1 MSESG
6 EQKLRAYLERATS
19 ALKQTKQKLEQLE
32 ARQHEPIAII
42 GMACRL
48 PGGVETPEELWRL
61 LDDGR
66 DAITPIPTDRGWP
79 LDGLYDP
86 DPNATGKTYTR
97 GGGFLEHP
105 GLFDAAFFGISPR
118 EAAAMDPQHRLLLEL
133 SWQAL
138 EHAGIVPAS
147 LYETNTGV
155 FVGVCYDDYLS
166 VAPAPAVAEDGYATL
181 GNLYSVASGRIAY
194 TLGLQGP
201 AMSIDTACS
210 TSLVGLH
217 LACQALRKGECDLA
231 LTGGAT
237 TFSTPEPLI
246 SYSRL
251 RTLSPD
257 GRCKAFS
264 AEADGA
270 GWAEGGGILI
280 LERLG
285 DARRNGHRIL
295 ALVRGT
301 AINQDGRS
309 QGLTA
314 PNGPS
319 QRRVIQ
325 AALADAE
332 LEAKD
337 VDVVE
342 AHGTGTMLG
351 DPIEAHALIATY
363 GRAHTPEQPLWLGT
377 IKSNIGHTQAAS
389 GIAGLMK
396 LVVAMQHERLPKTL
410 HAEQPSPHIDWS
422 TGTVALAREAV
433 AWPRQDRPRRGAVSS
448 FGISGTNA
456 HVIVEEAPHQDAAAQ
471 REAGPPIVLLPLS
484 AKSSAAVRSYA
495 GQLAAAL
502 PDAPLHAIGRAL
514 VRSRTQFEHRAV
526 LVARDREQAR
536 AALEAL
542 AAGQPTTAI
551 VEGTVPAA
559 VRLAVLFTGQG
570 SQRAGMGRALYDA
583 YPRYRAA
590 FDDICTQF
598 DRDLDRPLR
607 DIVFAEPG
615 TADAELID
623 QTRYTQPALF
633 ALEVALYRLV
643 ESFGV
648 RPDILLGHSIG
659 ELVAAHVAG
668 VLSLADACK
677 LVEARARLMQA
688 LPEGGAMVSIQA
700 GESDVREAIAQI
712 SGVGGALDI
721 AGLNG
726 PLSTVVS
733 GDEQPVLALAQLF
746 EQRGRKT
753 RRLTV
758 SHAFHSPRMEPMLAA
773 FREVAAALQF
783 SPPTMPIV
791 SNVTGKLASADELR
805 KPEYWVRHVRQAVRF
820 LDGVRELEHDGVTTM
835 LELGPHGVLCG
846 MAAAC
851 LSEDASVA
859 SIPVMRRDVDDNES
873 LVHAL
878 AALHCNGVAIDEQ
891 AMFGPQTSDFVE
903 LPTYPFQRQRL
914 WFDAPKPKPG
924 SVADAH
930 DARFWTAVDGH
941 DERALLA
948 LLGADPAQ
956 AEAVRTVLPLLAA
969 WHRSQREGLT
979 PDACRYAIRWRLL
992 AASPGH
998 EIEASTTLVIHAA
1011 AGTDDPVIRAVC
1023 SALTHDPALVLTIE
1037 STTTRSELGQALG
1050 RVLREHR
1057 PTKLVSLLGFDERPH
1072 PEHSELPTGLALNLL
1087 LTQVLIDLDVEPK
1100 LWLLT
1105 RGAVVIDASESL
1117 PHPLQA
1123 MMWGFGQTAAL
1134 ELPTRIAG
1142 LLDLPVELDDASLRS
1157 LASALERADAED
1169 QLALRRGDLLARR
1182 LVRAPVDA
1190 RADTAYRPRGTILLT
1205 GGTGALGAK
1214 VARWLAEHGAEHLV
1228 LASRRGA
1235 DVRGAGELR
1244 RALEALGSK
1253 VSIVACDIS
1262 DRDALAQLIANIATR
1277 DTPLRAVF
1285 HIAGTLADALLTN
1298 IDLERLGI
1306 PIVPKVAPAFAL
1318 HELTASIPLDA
1329 FVLFAS
1335 ATGAIGNVGQANYAA
1350 ANAALDALACHR
1362 RAQGLPATSLAW
1374 GPWAGAGMAAGL
1386 SDTLS
1391 DGGLRAMPSAAL
1403 LDIMSQSLDA
1413 DNYVIADFAW
1423 AQLVSATRPRP
1434 LFADFAGEAP
1444 QSATDSESS
1453 FVAQLRELPVKQR
1466 VHRIVD
1472 LIRTHAAVVLG
1483 LTDIS
1488 AVAPSVGFSDLG
1500 LDSLMAV
1507 DLRQRLKR
1515 ETGLALPATITFDH
1529 PTPERL
1535 ARMIDGQLAPQLA
1548 QPDETHDVSVASAA
1562 DQPDE
1567 LDDLSDDD
1575 LLNMAG
1581 SLLGDV

>member
-32 ARQHEPIAII
+32 ARQHEPIAIV

-48 PGGVETPEELWRL
+48 PGGVTTPDELWQL
-61 LDDGR
+61 LDQGR
-66 DAITPIPTDRGWP
+66 DAITPIPTDRGWQ

-86 DPNATGKTYTR
+86 DPNAPGKTYTR

-133 SWQAL
+133 SWEAL

-201 AMSIDTACS
+201 AVSIDTACS

-280 LERLG
+280 LERLS
-285 DARRNGHRIL
+285 DAQRNGHRIL

-325 AALADAE
+325 AALADAG

-396 LVVAMQHERLPKTL
+396 LVVAMQHERLPRTL
-410 HAEQPSPHIDWS
+410 HAEQPSSHIDWS

-456 HVIVEEAPHQDAAAQ
+456 HVIVEEAPHQDAAAHG
-471 REAGPPIVLLPLS
+471 EAGSPIVLLPLS

-495 GQLAAAL
+495 GRLAAAL
-502 PDAPLHAIGRAL
+502 PDAPLHAIGQAL

-526 LVARDREQAR
+526 LVVRDREQAR
-536 AALEAL
+536 AALEAC
-542 AAGQPTTAI
+542 AAGQPTPAL
-551 VEGTVPAA
+551 VEGLAHTAP
-559 VRLAVLFTGQG
+559 RLAVLFTGQG

-583 YPRYRAA
+583 HPCYRAA

-746 EQRGRKT
+746 EQRGRNT

-773 FREVAAALQF
+773 FREVAASLAF
-783 SPPTMPIV
+783 SRPAIPIV
-791 SNVTGKLASADELR
+791 SNVTGELASADELR

-820 LDGVRELEHDGVTTM
+820 LDGVRELEREGVTAM

-846 MAAAC
+846 MAAGC

-859 SIPVMRRDVDDNES
+859 SIPALRRDVDDNET
-873 LVHAL
+873 LAHAL
-878 AALHCNGVAIDEQ
+878 GALHCNGVAIDEQ
-891 AMFGPQTSDFVE
+891 AMFGPQTSGFVE

-914 WFDAPKPKPG
+914 WFDAAKPKIG
-924 SVADAH
+924 SIV
-930 DARFWTAVDGH
+930 DARDASFWTAVDVH
-941 DERALLA
+941 DEHALLA

-956 AEAVRTVLPLLAA
+956 AEAVRTVLPLLAR
-969 WHRSQREGLT
+969 WHRSQREALAF
-979 PDACRYAIRWRLL
+979 DACRYAIRWRSIG
-992 AASPGH
+992 ASPTRGS
-998 EIEASTTLVIHAA
+998 EASTLVIHAA
-1011 AGTDDPVIRAVC
+1011 APADEPTIRSVC
-1023 SALTHDPALVLTIE
+1023 SALTHNPALVLTLE

-1072 PEHSELPTGLALNLL
+1072 PEHPELPIGLALNLL

-1105 RGAVVIDASESL
+1105 RGAVTVDASDSL

-1123 MMWGFGQTAAL
+1123 MTWGLGQTAAL

-1142 LLDLPVELDDASLRS
+1142 LLDLPADLDDASLHS
-1157 LASALERADAED
+1157 LASALERADGED
-1169 QLALRRGDLLARR
+1169 QLALRHGDLFVRR
-1182 LVRAPVDA
+1182 LVHAPVDDSA
-1190 RADTAYRPRGTILLT
+1190 TYRPRGTILLT

-1235 DVRGAGELR
+1235 DVRGADELR

-1253 VSIVACDIS
+1253 VSIVACDVG
-1262 DRDALAQLIANIATR
+1262 DRAALAQLITTISTS

-1298 IDLERLGI
+1298 IDLERLGV
-1306 PIVPKVAPAFAL
+1306 PIMPKVAPAFAL

-1362 RAQGLPATSLAW
+1362 RAHGLPATSLAW

-1391 DGGLRAMPSAAL
+1391 DSGLRAMPGAAL
-1403 LDIMSQSLDA
+1403 LDIMSHSLGS
-1413 DNYVIADFAW
+1413 DNYVVADFAW

-1444 QSATDSESS
+1444 QSATESESS
-1453 FVAQLRELPVKQR
+1453 FVAQLRNLPVKQR
-1466 VHRIVD
+1466 SRRIVD
-1472 LIRTHAAVVLG
+1472 LIRTHVAAVLG
-1483 LTDIS
+1483 LTDVGG
-1488 AVAPSVGFSDLG
+1488 VAGSMGFSDLG

-1507 DLRQRLKR
+1507 ELRQRLKR

-1535 ARMIDGQLAPQLA
+1535 ARMIEGELAPALA
-1548 QPDETHDVSVASAA
+1548 QPDETSDTSATE
-1562 DQPDE
+1562 QPDE